1 MPCTAQALRPRWIS
15 ALLLAVA
22 LCACEPPTQI
32 TGAAKV
38 IDGDSLEIGA
48 TSIRLYAVD
57 APEGRQSCTR
67 NGARWACG
75 EAAAAKLRALVA
87 GRTLVCTQ
95 KDIDRYGRTV
105 AQCTNGEADLGAELV
120 RAGLALAYRQY
131 GGDYVGEEAE
141 AKAAR
146 RGVWA
151 GTFTPPWEWRR
162 NPRAETATGAPTQS
176 QRGAA
181 PAPETRDGCL
191 IKGNIN
197 RAGEHIYHVPG
208 SRSYEETVID
218 EARGERWFCSEAE
231 AQSAGWR
238 APRG

>member
-1 MPCTAQALRPRWIS
+1 MHPRLILTLS
-15 ALLLAVA
+15 IAAG
-22 LCACEPPTQI
+22 LCACTPSTQVSGYA
-32 TGAAKV
+32 TV
-38 IDGDSLEIGA
+38 VDGDSLNIAG
-48 TSIRLYAVD
+48 TSIRLHGVD

-67 NGARWACG
+67 DGARWACG
-75 EAAAAKLRALVA
+75 DAAAEALEALVA
-87 GRTLVCTQ
+87 GRTIVCTE
-95 KDIDRYGRTV
+95 KDIDQYGRTV

-120 RAGLALAYRQY
+120 RSGLALAYRQY
-131 GGDYVGEEAE
+131 SSDYVGEEAE
-141 AKAAR
+141 AKSAR

-162 NPRAETATGAPTQS
+162 HPRDESPA
-176 QRGAA
+176 AA
-181 PAPETRDGCL
+181 PAPAVRDAGCL

-197 RAGEHIYHVPG
+197 RAGERIYHVPG
-208 SRSYEETVID
+208 SRSYEETLID